1 MKSNAM
7 PKGFPV
13 SPEEWEKLV
22 AKALGEDRSASL
34 KEEETFWQNAVVIK
48 EGGYNTVRAALAEK
62 RKLRGTQNDLKSIP
76 VTIRFDADVLAA
88 LKASGKG
95 WQTRVNALVRAWL
108 ESERTSRPG
117 A

>member
-1 MKSNAM
+1 MKSNVL
-7 PKGFPV
+7 PRGFPV
-13 SPEEWEKLV
+13 SPEEWGKLV
-22 AKALGEDRSASL
+22 AEAPGEDRSASPR
-34 KEEETFWQNAVVIK
+34 EEETFWQDAVVIK
-48 EGGYNTVRAALAEK
+48 DGGYNAVKSALVEK
-62 RKLRGTQNDLKSIP
+62 RKLRGSQNALKSIP

-108 ESERTSRPG
+108 EIERTTKPG

>member
-1 MKSNAM
+1 M

-22 AKALGEDRSASL
+22 AEAPGEDRSASP
-34 KEEETFWQNAVVIK
+34 KEEETFWQNAVVIN
-48 EGGYNTVRAALAEK
+48 EGGYNNVRAALAEK
-62 RKLRGTQNDLKSIP
+62 RKLRSSQNAPNSIP

-95 WQTRVNALVRAWL
+95 WQTRVNTLVRAWL